1 MAELTGMSPTHNP
14 TQTPATGAGT
24 VAQAGRIAWH
34 RARSF
39 NFLQP
44 GPPTR
49 IGALVAPWLWPIEL
63 FGIARES
70 PRIRRLGGASM
81 TLTGAVR
88 GHADPTILLAAAVAY
103 LLFMVM
109 LVVAGGT
116 AAIAL
121 VRASAM
127 GIGPA
132 TAVSLGTLLA
142 PLLIEVTRRVVNV
155 MRHPENRT
163 ILRRRRQLAQ
173 ITGRPVVIMTAFV
186 RAHPGEGAA
195 LLDAMRREWDQNQV
209 TVILNPANKEL
220 VRYYQRH
227 GATPDASTWRRL
239 SIAPDQQRP
248 VGDRSSAPAARN
260 PAI

>member
-1 MAELTGMSPTHNP
+1 MAELTGMSPTHDP
-14 TQTPATGAGT
+14 TQKPATGAGT

-44 GPPTR
+44 GRPTR
-49 IGALVAPWLWPIEL
+49 IGALIAPWLWPVEL
-63 FGIARES
+63 LGIARES
-70 PRIRRLGGASM
+70 SRIRRLGGASM
-81 TLTGAVR
+81 TLTGAIR
-88 GHADPTILLAAAVAY
+88 GRAEPTILLAAAVAY
-103 LLFMVM
+103 LLFMVV
-109 LVVAGGT
+109 LIVAGGA

-121 VRASAM
+121 VRASGM
-127 GIGPA
+127 GIGLA

-155 MRHPENRT
+155 MWHPENRT
-163 ILRRRRQLAQ
+163 ILRRRRQLGQ

-195 LLDAMRREWDQNQV
+195 LLDGMRREWDRNQV

-220 VRYYQRH
+220 VGYYQRH
-227 GATPDASTWRRL
+227 GAVPDAGTWRRL
-239 SIAPDQQRP
+239 SIPPDHQRP
-248 VGDRSSAPAARN
+248 AMDGAFQRPTRD